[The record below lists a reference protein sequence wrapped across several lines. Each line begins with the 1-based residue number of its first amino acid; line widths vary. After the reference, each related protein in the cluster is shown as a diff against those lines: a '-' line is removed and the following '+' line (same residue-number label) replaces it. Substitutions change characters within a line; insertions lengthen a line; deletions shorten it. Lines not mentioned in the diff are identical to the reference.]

1 MRFGKI
7 YPMLFAFGN
16 NFENPTKKKNKDETF
31 IFLSHISQNQQHQ
44 IIWGRN

>member
-16 NFENPTKKKNKDETF
+16 NFEKNKEKKIRMKLLFSFPT
-31 IFLSHISQNQQHQ
+31 
-44 IIWGRN
+44 